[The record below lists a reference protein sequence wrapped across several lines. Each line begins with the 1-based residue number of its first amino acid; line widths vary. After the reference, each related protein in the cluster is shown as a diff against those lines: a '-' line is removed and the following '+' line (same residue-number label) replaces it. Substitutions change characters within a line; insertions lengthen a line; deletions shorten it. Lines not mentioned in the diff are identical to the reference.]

1 MDIATRR
8 ASGLNTPVLT
18 HLSIRH
24 LTLVDE
30 LELTFSPGMSVVTGE
45 TGAGKS
51 IMLAA
56 LGLTL
61 GNRADS
67 SLVAPGADRAEI
79 NTGFDVSDNTDALA
93 WLDQKALR
101 EGDTCIL
108 RRIVHKDGR
117 SRAFINGSAIT
128 LTELRE
134 LSEMLLDIHS
144 QHEHQSLLKKESHRK
159 LLDEYGGLTGLAE
172 QVGELFATISS
183 LDDQLERIK
192 AAADG
197 RSARIQL
204 LNYQA
209 EELVTLAVS
218 GEETPGLEAE
228 QKRLNSADV
237 TLGKLAEVIR
247 LCDREND
254 QGASSQTSRALSL
267 LETIDDDES
276 IAPIRE
282 LLGESL
288 IQMDEAMR
296 DLSSML
302 NKFEANPARLTE
314 VEGRLG
320 AIYEVARKHRV
331 SPDDLP
337 ALAERMKKELDD
349 LVNVDEQ
356 VGSLKAEAR
365 EARKHYDALAGKLS
379 AARGET
385 AQLLASEVSTQ
396 LQGLG
401 MEGAVF
407 RIFIEPSEDPA
418 RHGRDDIEFL
428 ISTIPGNEPGPLARI
443 ASGGELSRISLAIQV
458 TAAGAA
464 NTPTLVFDEVDVGV
478 GGATA
483 EVIGKLLR
491 RLGADAQV
499 ICVTHLPQVAAQG
512 HRHYVVNKSTG
523 PDGASTSARE
533 LSEEEKIAEIARMLG
548 GIEKTDQSLAH
559 AASMLAGAGP

>member
-79 NTGFDVSDNTDALA
+79 NTGFDVSDNADALA
-93 WLDQKALR
+93 WLDQKVLR

-108 RRIVHKDGR
+108 RRVVHKDGH

-159 LLDEYGGLTGLAE
+159 LLDEYGGLTGLAV
-172 QVGELFATISS
+172 QVGELFAIISS

-204 LNYQA
+204 LDYQA
-209 EELVTLAVS
+209 EELATLAVS
-218 GEETPGLEAE
+218 EEETPGLEAE

-237 TLGKLAEVIR
+237 TLGKLVEVFR

-267 LETIDDDES
+267 LEAIDDES

-282 LLGESL
+282 LLGDSL

-296 DLSSML
+296 DLSSIL
-302 NKFEANPARLTE
+302 NRFEADPARLTE
-314 VEGRLG
+314 VESRLG

-331 SPDDLP
+331 RPDDLP

-349 LVNVDEQ
+349 LVNTDEQ
-356 VGSLKAEAR
+356 VGNLEAEVR

-385 AQLLASEVSTQ
+385 AQLLESEVSTQ

-407 RIFIEPSEDPA
+407 RTSIEPSEDPA

-428 ISTIPGNEPGPLARI
+428 ISTIPGNEPRPLARI

-559 AASMLAGAGP
+559 AASMLAAAGP